1 MSIINKLTALNLPS
15 DAVVSLSYSEGTD
28 VFVHNETEIETALE
42 STDVV
47 TMVSEL
53 VATPGLL
60 VRTSYGSNVLSHF
73 RDLDLLEEYSRDGT
87 FSDYLA
93 EMINDNF
100 YDVEVI
106 ESSIEKYDHKRG
118 YCSLTASFEVD
129 LQNLLETQPFISGWT
144 IQVKTPAG
152 TLTLD

>member
-1 MSIINKLTALNLPS
+1 MSIINKLTALKLPS

-47 TMVSEL
+47 NMVSEL
-53 VATPGLL
+53 IATPGLL

-73 RDLDLLEEYSRDGT
+73 RELSLLEDYGYDFT

-118 YCSLTASFEVD
+118 YCSLTATFEVD
-129 LQNLLETQPFISGWT
+129 LQNLLEIQPMISGWT
-144 IQVKTPAG
+144 VTVKTSSG
-152 TLTLD
+152 TLILD